1 MKIADSITYVGP
13 CDRYNCKKQN
23 KPRHV
28 HKATD
33 LSIVA
38 AGQATHETRRPRF
51 PYATLESQHGRYSV
65 CITVQDLIVRL
76 CQLPMSA
83 IISMESE
90 FAPCDLMAIDPAQ
103 HDKLW
108 TILNNYEPEGEDFN
122 YLNQVL
128 N

>member
-1 MKIADSITYVGP
+1 MKLAENITFDGP
-13 CDRYNCKKQN
+13 CDRNCRKVK
-23 KPRHV
+23 HHT
-28 HKATD
+28 HKASEPS
-33 LSIVA
+33 LVA
-38 AGQATHETRRPRF
+38 LGQVTPTTKRPRL
-51 PYATLESQHGRYSV
+51 PYATLEGTHGRYSV
-65 CITVQDLIVRL
+65 CLTVQDLIVRL

-122 YLNQVL
+122 YLNQIL
-128 N
+128 K

>member
-1 MKIADSITYVGP
+1 MKLAESITFNGP
-13 CDRYNCKKQN
+13 CDRDCTKVKK
-23 KPRHV
+23 HT

-33 LSIVA
+33 PSLVA
-38 AGQATHETRRPRF
+38 LGKVTPQTKRQRF
-51 PYATLESQHGRYSV
+51 PYAKLESEIHGRYSV
-65 CITVQDLIVRL
+65 CLTVQDLIVRL

-90 FAPCDLMAIDPAQ
+90 FAPCDLMAFDPAQ

-128 N
+128 K